1 MSAATTD
8 RHEERRAERL
18 RETTRAILA
27 TPAHRASR
35 PRPELIPCQGFTFA
49 HVRRMV
55 ARSGIKRRVGAVPV
69 SRLEAYDATRGG
81 FDAATFRE
89 SMMRRRSAARR
100 MGR

>member
-1 MSAATTD
+1 MSTATTD

-27 TPAHRASR
+27 TPAHRAPR
-35 PRPELIPCQGFTFA
+35 PPPELIPCQGFTFR

-55 ARSGIKRRVGAVPV
+55 ARAGIKRRIGAVPV
-69 SRLEAYDATRGG
+69 SKAEAYDATRGG
-81 FDAATFRE
+81 FDAATYRE

-100 MGR
+100 MGP